1 MKKFVLLGAML
12 AMMLVA
18 AVPSLAYTGYEI
30 EDSFNETFKTFRISD
45 DDVRTGGIKT
55 GKGSNAKAL
64 AVQNAVNTGSV
75 TVDADSNQSVVQA
88 NFGGGDVD
96 QEIED
101 VSSSNEANGSIGVS
115 PVQYQRA
122 GGR

>member
-1 MKKFVLLGAML
+1 MKKLMLLGAML

-30 EDSFNETFKTFRISD
+30 EDSFNKTFKTFRFSD
-45 DDVRTGGIKT
+45 NDVRTGGIKT
-55 GKGSNAKAL
+55 GKGSNARGL

-75 TVDADSNQSVVQA
+75 TVNANSNQSVVQA

-101 VSSSNEANGSIGVS
+101 VSSTNEANGSIEVS
-115 PVQYQRA
+115 PRQYQRVA
-122 GGR
+122 GR